1 MKMLQM
7 KMSAVTD
14 GSVMGVSAE
23 MEIQTTDH
31 LKNKCLLS
39 DISAL
44 NAENHMCRKR
54 TWSATGSNTINWMM
68 ELVSFVH
75 GVIRNLPC
83 LMIYILI

>member
-31 LKNKCLLS
+31 LK
-39 DISAL
+39 ISA
-44 NAENHMCRKR
+44 C
-54 TWSATGSNTINWMM
+54 
-68 ELVSFVH
+68 
-75 GVIRNLPC
+75 
-83 LMIYILI
+83 